1 MVDIELTWLPELINK
16 VERKSQREAYGKTIT
31 LLGKDKNVVV
41 LDADLSSS
49 TYTNLFQK
57 SYPDRFFNMGIAEN
71 NMMGVAAGLAQ
82 SGMNVFASSFAV
94 FATGR
99 AYDLIRQS
107 VCYAESNVKIVA
119 THAGL
124 TVGEDGATH
133 QMLEDLGLMSGL
145 PGMKVFSPSDAPETE
160 EIINYVYENK
170 GPAYVRLSREK
181 VPVVHTGNSFIFGKN
196 EVLEDGDDVTIVAT
210 GIMTYAATVAAR
222 KLKSV
227 GVSARVLNMST
238 VKPVDKDSIIKAAK
252 ETGKIVTAEEHSV
265 YNGVG
270 SRVAEVTSENY
281 PVPVLRLGVYD
292 KFGESGNAWELMD
305 KYNLNPLGIV
315 KKVEEIM
322 KVRA

>member
-1 MVDIELTWLPELINK
+1 MVDTELTWLPELINK
-16 VERKSQREAYGKTIT
+16 VEKRSQREAYGKTIT

-49 TYTNLFQK
+49 THTNLFQK

-71 NMMGVAAGLAQ
+71 NMIGVASGLAQ

-181 VPVVHTGNSFIFGKN
+181 VPLIHTGNSFTFGKN
-196 EVLEDGDDVTIVAT
+196 ELLEEGDDVTIIST

-222 KLKSV
+222 RLKSL
-227 GVSARVLNMST
+227 GISARVLNMST
-238 VKPVDKDSIIKAAK
+238 VKPVDKESIIKAAK
-252 ETGKIVTAEEHSV
+252 ETGKIVTAEEHSI
-265 YNGVG
+265 YNGIG

-292 KFGESGNAWELMD
+292 KFGESGSAWELMD

>member
-1 MVDIELTWLPELINK
+1 MADEEMTWLPSLINK
-16 VERKSQREAYGKTIT
+16 VEKRSQREAYGKTISE
-31 LLGKDKNVVV
+31 LGKDKSVVV

-49 TYTNLFQK
+49 THTNLFQK

-71 NMMGVAAGLAQ
+71 NMIGVASGLAQ

-133 QMLEDLGLMSGL
+133 QMLEDLGLMTGL
-145 PGMKVFSPSDAPETE
+145 PGMKVFSPADAPETE
-160 EIINYVYENK
+160 EIIHYVYENK

-181 VPVVHTGNSFIFGKN
+181 VPLIHSGKSFTFGKN

-210 GIMTYAATVAAR
+210 GILTFAAIIAAK
-222 KLKSV
+222 KLKNN
-227 GVSARVLNMST
+227 GISARVMNMST
-238 VKPVDKDSIIKAAK
+238 VKPVDRVSIIKAAR
-252 ETGKIVTAEEHSV
+252 ETGRIVTAEEHSV
-265 YNGVG
+265 YNGIG
-270 SRVAEVTSENY
+270 SRVAEVTSEEY
-281 PVPVLRLGVYD
+281 PVPVSRLGVYD

-305 KYNLNPLGIV
+305 KYELNPLGIV